1 MRFTRNPIINIVLVI
16 KNVILILSFFC
27 CVHSI
32 QAQDQH
38 FSQFYSSPMTLNPA
52 LTGAFNAKYR
62 LGIINR
68 DQWRS
73 VLDNPYRTFAVSLEV
88 KFGLDY
94 FLRFAK
100 RDKVAVG
107 LLFYNDKVEGVDFRE
122 SKMALSL
129 AYHKSLDKEENNVL
143 TLGFQAGVL
152 QRNISFGEL
161 IFDDQFNE
169 IDEFNLPTNELFPV
183 NNFTFGDYSVGLN
196 YANTASKKVSI
207 FAGAALHH
215 IFEPSISFY
224 EDRQG
229 NQLNQPLPRNIT
241 GHAGATIVLNNR
253 YQISPRF
260 MILSQGPHL
269 QINGGANLR
278 IRIDEYG
285 RSGIYVGAWT
295 RLTNDMINGIF
306 NDAIIAMVGL
316 EIDGFLMG
324 LSYDL
329 NTRALAAY
337 NTRQGSFE
345 ISLAYLGEYDNETI
359 LCPKF

>member
-1 MRFTRNPIINIVLVI
+1 V
-16 KNVILILSFFC
+16 
-27 CVHSI
+27 
-32 QAQDQH
+32 QAQDRH
-38 FSQFYSSPMTLNPA
+38 FSQFYSSPLTLNPA

-129 AYHKSLDKEENNVL
+129 AYHKSLDKDENNVL
-143 TLGFQAGVL
+143 TLGFQGGIL
-152 QRNISFGEL
+152 QRNINFADL
-161 IFDDQFNE
+161 VFD
-169 IDEFNLPTNELFPV
+169 DEFNELDAFDLPTNEVFPV

-196 YANTASKKVSI
+196 YSNTAQRDLAI

-215 IFEPSISFY
+215 IFEPSVSFY
-224 EDRQG
+224 EDRQEE
-229 NQLNQPLPRNIT
+229 QLDQPLPRNIT
-241 GHAGATIVLNNR
+241 AHAGAIIALGNR
-253 YQISPRF
+253 YQISPRV
-260 MILSQGPHL
+260 MMLSQGGHF

-278 IRIDEYG
+278 IRIDEFG
-285 RSGIYVGAWT
+285 RSGIYVGAWS
-295 RLTNDMINGIF
+295 RLANDAVNGIF

-316 EIDGFLMG
+316 EIDGFLLG

-329 NTRALAAY
+329 NTKALASY
-337 NTRQGSFE
+337 NARQGAFE
-345 ISLAYLGEYDNETI
+345 LSVAYLGEYDNETI